1 MLSIYYKTFVLCK
14 CLFFVETQFSM
25 KKVSI
30 SSHLGAEGKFW
41 NLIFKVL
48 IFENTL
54 KKKMKHG

>member
-1 MLSIYYKTFVLCK
+1 MFF
-14 CLFFVETQFSM
+14 FFVETQFSM

-30 SSHLGAEGKFW
+30 FSHLGAEGKFW

-54 KKKMKHG
+54 KKKRKHG